1 MIFIMLMRYDL
12 IASYLLVLMMLN
24 YIYMVIQNIYMNDY
38 LFCFNLINLYIINI
52 YSDSLL
58 NIQPFSKSCFID

>member
-1 MIFIMLMRYDL
+1 MLMRYDL

-52 YSDSLL
+52 YSG
-58 NIQPFSKSCFID
+58 

>member
-12 IASYLLVLMMLN
+12 IASNLLVLMMLN

-38 LFCFNLINLYIINI
+38 LFCFNLYIINI
-52 YSDSLL
+52 YIYSD
-58 NIQPFSKSCFID
+58 NFA